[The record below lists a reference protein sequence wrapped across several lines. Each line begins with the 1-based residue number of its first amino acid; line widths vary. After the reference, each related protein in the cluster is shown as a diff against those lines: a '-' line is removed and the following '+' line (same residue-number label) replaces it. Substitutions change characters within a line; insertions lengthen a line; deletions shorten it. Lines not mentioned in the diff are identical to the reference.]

1 MITSATVVITEKKSE
16 HMEDPYMIVPKSSYT
31 RNSHRLFD
39 VFIKTQVKSFVDRP
53 GILCKEENLQI
64 SLMTQHEGRV
74 HCKPE
79 LYNVHYPDS
88 QIGQTQKKYWQ
99 MRCLSKT
106 MFSYI
111 SYITLNKCSF

>member
-88 QIGQTQKKYWQ
+88 QIGQTQKNIGKLDVYQ
-99 MRCLSKT
+99 KQC
-106 MFSYI
+106 FPIYPI
-111 SYITLNKCSF
+111 SH

>member
-1 MITSATVVITEKKSE
+1 
-16 HMEDPYMIVPKSSYT
+16 MEDPYMIVPKSSYT

-88 QIGQTQKKYWQ
+88 QIGQTQKKNIGI
-99 MRCLSKT
+99 MRCLSKNKV
-106 MFSYI
+106 FL